1 MVAVEEALRE
11 ISRGAQEIIPLDELK
26 KKLESGRQLII
37 KLGMDPTAP
46 DIHLGHTVILNKLR
60 TFQNLGHK
68 VVLIIG
74 DFTASVGDPSG
85 KNATRPQLSREQIMY
100 NAQTYAEQAFKVLD
114 KEKTEIRYNSEWLGA
129 LGAESTIR
137 LASKL
142 TVARMLEREDFTKRY
157 QSGQPIAIHEFLYP
171 LFQGYD
177 SVVLKADIASKL
189 TVARMLERED
199 FTKRYQSGQ
208 PIAIHEFLY
217 PLFQG
222 YDSVV
227 LKADIELGGTDQKF
241 NLLMGRELQKDAG
254 LEQQC
259 VLMMPLLVGLDG
271 VKKMSKS
278 ANNYIGVHDAPNE
291 MFGKIMS
298 LSDELMWSYFDLL
311 SFRPLTEIEEF
322 KRKCASGEMN
332 PRDAKFELGREIVAR
347 YHGQQ
352 AGDDAVNGFINQFAK
367 GALPEDIEEFTFKN
381 VTSLPNMLKDAGLV
395 ASTSE
400 AMRMLKQNAV
410 KCEGEVITDP
420 KMEVA
425 KGTAVYQ
432 VGKRRFARITVK

>member
-1 MVAVEEALRE
+1 MVSVEEALRE
-11 ISRGAQEIIPLDELK
+11 IARGAQEIIPVEELK
-26 KKLESGRQLII
+26 KKLESGRQLVI

-85 KNATRPQLSREQIMY
+85 KNATRPQLSREQIMA
-100 NAQTYAEQAFKVLD
+100 NAKTYADQAFKVLD
-114 KEKTEIRYNSEWLGA
+114 KDKTEIRYNSEWLSK
-129 LGAESTIR
+129 LGAEGTIR

-177 SVVLKADIASKL
+177 SVALHAD
-189 TVARMLERED
+189 V
-199 FTKRYQSGQ
+199 
-208 PIAIHEFLY
+208 
-217 PLFQG
+217 
-222 YDSVV
+222 
-227 LKADIELGGTDQKF
+227 ELGGTDQKF
-241 NLLMGRELQKDAG
+241 NLLMGRELQKDDG
-254 LEQQC
+254 QEPQC

-278 ANNYIGVHDAPNE
+278 AHNYIGVDEPANE
-291 MFGKIMS
+291 MFGKVMS
-298 LSDELMWSYFDLL
+298 LSDELMWSYYDLL
-311 SFRPLTEIEEF
+311 SFRPLTEIEEL

-332 PRDAKFELGREIVAR
+332 PRDAKMELGREIVAR
-347 YHGQQ
+347 YHGKE
-352 AGDDAVNGFINQFAK
+352 AGDEAVQGFINQFAK
-367 GALPEDIEEFTFKN
+367 GALPEDIPEFTFEA
-381 VTSLPNMLKDAGLV
+381 SLGLPNMFKEAGLV
-395 ASTSE
+395 SSTSE
-400 AMRMLKQNAV
+400 ALRMFKQNAV
-410 KCEGEVITDP
+410 KCDGTVITDP
-420 KMEVA
+420 
-425 KGTAVYQ
+425 TAPVEPSCRVYQ